1 MKKTAEDE
9 ASKREG
15 AEAMEAQPGP
25 AAETETA
32 GNPAASAP
40 ETGETKAE
48 TGGKA
53 DQGTADLRSAAD
65 GKSAADLQSAS
76 DTAATADAASALI
89 ARVDE
94 LEKANAELKDQYLRK
109 AADFDNYRKRMLK
122 EKQEAIDFANAALL
136 VALVQ
141 VLDDFDRAIDA
152 GGQHEAGT
160 PAAAFADGIA
170 MIRSRLGSMLESK
183 YSLAYYPAKGEHFDP
198 NIHEAIG
205 TVPVPGLAEPTVAEE
220 FVKGYKLRDRVI
232 RLAKVMV
239 NMPAEGSN

>member
-48 TGGKA
+48 SGGKA
-53 DQGTADLRSAAD
+53 EQGA
-65 GKSAADLQSAS
+65 G
-76 DTAATADAASALI
+76 DAASAGAAKDLA

-94 LEKANAELKDQYLRK
+94 LEKSNAELKDQYLRK

-122 EKQEAIDFANAALL
+122 EKQEAIDFANASLL
-136 VALVQ
+136 VDLVQ
-141 VLDDFDRAIDA
+141 ILDDFDRAIDA
-152 GGQHEAGT
+152 GGQHEPGT

-198 NIHEAIG
+198 NVHEAIG

>member
-48 TGGKA
+48 SGGKA
-53 DQGTADLRSAAD
+53 DQVAG
-65 GKSAADLQSAS
+65 
-76 DTAATADAASALI
+76 DAASAGAAKDLA

-94 LEKANAELKDQYLRK
+94 LEKSNAELKDQYLRK

-122 EKQEAIDFANAALL
+122 EKQEAIDFANASLL
-136 VALVQ
+136 VDLVQ
-141 VLDDFDRAIDA
+141 ILDDFDRAIDA
-152 GGQHEAGT
+152 GGQHEPGT

-198 NIHEAIG
+198 NVHEAIG

>member
-15 AEAMEAQPGP
+15 AEAMEAQPRP

-48 TGGKA
+48 TSGKA
-53 DQGTADLRSAAD
+53 EQGAGD
-65 GKSAADLQSAS
+65 
-76 DTAATADAASALI
+76 AATAAEATCASAGAAKDLA

-122 EKQEAIDFANAALL
+122 EKQEAIDFANASLL
-136 VALVQ
+136 VDLVQ
-141 VLDDFDRAIDA
+141 ILDDFDRAIDA
-152 GGQHEAGT
+152 GGQHEPGT

-198 NIHEAIG
+198 NVHEAIG

>member
-48 TGGKA
+48 SGGKA
-53 DQGTADLRSAAD
+53 DQVAG
-65 GKSAADLQSAS
+65 
-76 DTAATADAASALI
+76 DAASAGAAKDLA

-94 LEKANAELKDQYLRK
+94 LEKSNAELKDQYLRK

-136 VALVQ
+136 VDLVQ

>member
-48 TGGKA
+48 SGGKA
-53 DQGTADLRSAAD
+53 DQVAG
-65 GKSAADLQSAS
+65 
-76 DTAATADAASALI
+76 DAASAGAAKDLA

-94 LEKANAELKDQYLRK
+94 LEKSNAELKDQYLRK

-122 EKQEAIDFANAALL
+122 EKQEAIDFANASLL

-141 VLDDFDRAIDA
+141 ILDDFDRAIDA
-152 GGQHEAGT
+152 GGQHEPGT

-198 NIHEAIG
+198 NVHEAIG

>member
-48 TGGKA
+48 SGGKA
-53 DQGTADLRSAAD
+53 DQVAG
-65 GKSAADLQSAS
+65 
-76 DTAATADAASALI
+76 DAASAGAAKDLA

-94 LEKANAELKDQYLRK
+94 LEKSNAELKDQYLRK

-122 EKQEAIDFANAALL
+122 EKQEAIDFANASLL
-136 VALVQ
+136 VDLVQ
-141 VLDDFDRAIDA
+141 ILDDFDRAIDA
-152 GGQHEAGT
+152 GGQHEPGT

-198 NIHEAIG
+198 NVHEAIG

-239 NMPAEGSN
+239 NMPAEGST